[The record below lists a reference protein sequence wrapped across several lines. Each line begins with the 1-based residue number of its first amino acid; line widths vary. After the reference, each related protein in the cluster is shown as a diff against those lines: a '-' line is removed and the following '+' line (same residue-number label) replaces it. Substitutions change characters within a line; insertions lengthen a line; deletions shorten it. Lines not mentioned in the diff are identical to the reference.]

1 MSSSISPQAIEEEG
15 GNPDEM
21 EVVLDGTPKKALTK
35 RISKGMLNEWEQ
47 DLKSAIIS

>member
-21 EVVLDGTPKKALTK
+21 EVVLDGTPKKALAK
-35 RISKGMLNEWEQ
+35 RTSKGMFKGVGAKVLSQ
-47 DLKSAIIS
+47 Q